1 MLDMSQQFLQWCILL
16 LVLEIPD
23 NINYSGTVIRKLLI
37 TYFVSNPITGRGE
50 ERGEHDF
57 EN

>member
-1 MLDMSQQFLQWCILL
+1 MSQQFLQRCILL
-16 LVLEIPD
+16 LVLEIPY

-37 TYFVSNPITGRGE
+37 TYFVSNPITGKK